1 MSEEEVTL
9 SLLNLKNGAAVE
21 MFDRQLQRVYNNI
34 GDVNTSL
41 KEREITLKVKIK
53 PSKDRSLLAINIEC
67 PPAKLAGQDIEET
80 TADLRMDERGRF
92 FGRERIPLQRSI
104 KFGNVT
110 TIIGNVTTINGGD
123 KS

>member
-1 MSEEEVTL
+1 MSEENITM
-9 SLLNLKNGAAVE
+9 SLLNLKNGAAIE

-80 TADLRMDERGRF
+80 TADLRMDERGRY

-104 KFGNVT
+104 KFGNVKS
-110 TIIGNVTTINGGD
+110 INGGEKID
-123 KS
+123 